1 MSEQFDLFVES
12 TVERLILDREAAEL
26 RVEVSCV
33 FGDEKRRA
41 IVARGIDDFLIDD
54 LQAMQMW
61 KAKSASH
68 IRTATTAAAG

>member
-33 FGDEKRRA
+33 FGDEKRRS

>member
-33 FGDEKRRA
+33 FGDEKRRS

-54 LQAMQMW
+54 LQLNSNP
-61 KAKSASH
+61 SAL
-68 IRTATTAAAG
+68 TYPD

>member
-1 MSEQFDLFVES
+1 LFVES

-33 FGDEKRRA
+33 FGDEKRRS